1 MSHKVPASDS
11 PRIVLPLSS
20 FTQSPPIPRVPPH
33 QPTRFSAPAKSAIDI
48 KRIYIA
54 GAGTPGGAADWIVN
68 DIEVDGRSQLAL
80 KDLPGAVFGT
90 RGIAVNRRAT
100 AAFSFEGLD
109 PVEHGRDLTLVVT
122 YVGPNPE
129 GVPFFATAIGTRPP
143 QRPTV
148 VTIAT
153 RELLPM
159 TKTTISAR
167 VQNAPFQIDLLAIED
182 GSTAGGAAD
191 WIIHDLRVDDRTQFV
206 QPGDLPGDMFSV
218 SAIDSFVKI
227 EPCPTGRAIE
237 LDVTYIG
244 LNPSEPFVA
253 RLEGTV
259 TRPDYTV
266 PPPDLHVL
274 VRTSGQGLGEEVI
287 ATCNWREPAID
298 DRAP

>member
-1 MSHKVPASDS
+1 MSHKVPASDA
-11 PRIVLPLSS
+11 PRLVLQLSS

-33 QPTRFSAPAKSAIDI
+33 QPTRLSAPAKRAIDI
-48 KRIYIA
+48 KHIYIA
-54 GAGTPGGAADWIVN
+54 NAGTPGGAADWIVN

-90 RGIAVNRRAT
+90 RGIAVNRRAAT
-100 AAFSFEGLD
+100 AFSFEGLD

-122 YVGPNPE
+122 YVGLNPE
-129 GVPFFATAIGTRPP
+129 GVPFYATAVGVTPP

-159 TKTTISAR
+159 TKTTISAH
-167 VQNAPFQIDLLAIED
+167 VQNAPFQIDLLEIDD

-191 WIIHDLRVDDRTQFV
+191 WIVLDLRIDGRTQFV
-206 QPGDLPGDMFSV
+206 SPGDMPGDMFA

-227 EPCPTGRAIE
+227 GPCPTGSTIE

-244 LNPSEPFVA
+244 LNPGEPFVA

-259 TRPDYTV
+259 TRPDYSV

-274 VRTSGQGLGEEVI
+274 VRTSGQGLGDEVI
-287 ATCNWREPAID
+287 ATCDWRAPATD